1 MRIYN
6 ELSWEM
12 IIIMIEILIL
22 IDQLIRWLK

>member
-12 IIIMIEILIL
+12 IIIMIAILIL